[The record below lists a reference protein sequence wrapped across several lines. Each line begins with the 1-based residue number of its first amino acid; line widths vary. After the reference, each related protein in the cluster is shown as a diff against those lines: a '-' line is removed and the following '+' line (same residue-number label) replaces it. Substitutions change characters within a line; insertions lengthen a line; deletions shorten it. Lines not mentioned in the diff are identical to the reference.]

1 MPSKTRLIEDV
12 PEITFEKGMFR
23 VHYDS
28 GRVDAYSP
36 HVFMVGVRAAQTAIE
51 AWFASGQS
59 EPLAFK
65 SKACG
70 GEH

>member
-1 MPSKTRLIEDV
+1 MSSKTRLIEDV

-28 GRVDAYSP
+28 GRVDAFSP
-36 HVFMVGVRAAQTAIE
+36 HVFMVSVRQAQTAIE
-51 AWFASGQS
+51 AWFACGQS
-59 EPLAFK
+59 ETVAFP
-65 SKACG
+65 KACR

>member
-28 GRVDAYSP
+28 GRVDAFSP
-36 HVFMVGVRAAQTAIE
+36 HVFMVSVRQAQTAIE
-51 AWFASGQS
+51 SWFASGQS
-59 EPLAFK
+59 ETVAFRR
-65 SKACG
+65 
-70 GEH
+70 GESAGH